1 MTESEKDW
9 RVLVTRAG
17 TGSSNNLIRSLH
29 GAANDVT
36 VIGCH
41 SDRFHLRRSE
51 ADRNYLIP
59 PRDHADLAHA
69 LRFVIAKERVDLVI
83 PTTDDDVR
91 TVSDLRASL
100 PCRVF
105 LPGPATVALCQDKYA
120 LASRLETLGVP
131 VPRTFAI
138 SNLAEVEEL
147 FARLAPASRVWCR
160 MRTGTGSLGA
170 TAVSSVEQ
178 ARSWITYWTDMR
190 GVAVTD
196 FTLSE
201 YLPGRDFACQSV
213 WKDGRVVLLKTTER
227 VSYFGGA
234 GGPSGVSSIGGIHKT
249 VREPEV
255 ADVCV
260 AAVQSIDRA
269 ASGAFSIDLK
279 ADRRGRPCV
288 TEINV
293 GRFLTGSPIFDLTGK
308 HNMTATYVRLALDQ
322 PVQIDE
328 PYDVAE
334 SYYMIRDLDTL
345 PEILHADE
353 LSAGI
358 EDARISTS
366 DRSAGS

>member
-1 MTESEKDW
+1 MTETAKDW

-29 GAANDVT
+29 AAANDVT

-51 ADRNYLIP
+51 ANHNYLIP
-59 PRDHADLAHA
+59 PRDHSDLANA
-69 LRFVIAKERVDLVI
+69 LQFVIAKERVDLVI

-100 PCRVF
+100 RCRVF
-105 LPGPATVALCQDKYA
+105 LPVPATVALCQDKYA

-160 MRTGTGSLGA
+160 VRTGTGSLGA

-190 GVAVTD
+190 GIAVTD

-260 AAVQSIDRA
+260 AAVQAIDRA

-279 ADRRGRPCV
+279 TDQRGRPCV

-308 HNMTATYVRLALDQ
+308 HNMTVTYVRLALDQ

-328 PYDVAE
+328 PYDIAE

-345 PEILHADE
+345 PQILHADE
-353 LSAGI
+353 LSEGI

>member
-1 MTESEKDW
+1 MAETDRDR

-17 TGSSNNLIRSLH
+17 TGSSNNLIRSLRT
-29 GAANDVT
+29 AATDLT

-59 PRDHADLAHA
+59 TLDHPDVANA
-69 LRFVIAKERVDLVI
+69 LQFVAAKEQVDLVI

-105 LPGPATVALCQDKYA
+105 LPAPATIALCQDKYT
-120 LASRLETLGVP
+120 LASRLESLGVP
-131 VPRTFAI
+131 VPPTFAI
-138 SNLAEVEEL
+138 SQLAEVEEL

-160 MRTGTGSLGA
+160 IRTGTGSLGA
-170 TAVSSVEQ
+170 TAVRSAEQ
-178 ARSWITYWTDMR
+178 ARSWIKYWTDMR
-190 GVAVTD
+190 GIAVTD
-196 FTLSE
+196 FTLSD

-249 VREPEV
+249 VREPAV
-255 ADVCV
+255 VDVCV
-260 AAVQSIDRA
+260 AAVKAIDGA
-269 ASGAFSIDLK
+269 ATGAFSIDLK

-293 GRFLTGSPIFDLTGK
+293 GRFLTGSPIFDLTGT
-308 HNMTATYVRLALDQ
+308 HNMTATYVRLALGQ

-334 SYYMIRDLDTL
+334 GYYMIRDLDTL
-345 PEILHADE
+345 PAIFHADE
-353 LSAGI
+353 LSEGI

-366 DRSAGS
+366 SGNAGG

>member
-1 MTESEKDW
+1 MVEVDKEW

-17 TGSSNNLIRSLH
+17 TGSSNNLIRGLR
-29 GAANDVT
+29 AAAADLT

-41 SDRFHLRRSE
+41 SDRFHLRRSQ

-59 PRDHADLAHA
+59 TLDHPDLANA
-69 LRFVIAKERVDLVI
+69 LRFVAAKERVGLII

-91 TVSDLRASL
+91 TVSGLRASL

-105 LPGPATVALCQDKYA
+105 LPAPATVALCQDKYA
-120 LASRLETLGVP
+120 LAASLEARGVP

-138 SNLAEVEEL
+138 SQLEEIEDL
-147 FARLAPASRVWCR
+147 FARLAPAPRVWCR
-160 MRTGTGSLGA
+160 IRTGTGSLGA
-170 TAVSSVEQ
+170 TAVRSVEQ
-178 ARSWITYWTDMR
+178 ARSWIKYWTDMR
-190 GVAVTD
+190 GIAVTD

-201 YLPGRDFACQSV
+201 YLPGRDFACQSL

-249 VREPEV
+249 VREPAV
-255 ADVCV
+255 VDVCV
-260 AAVQSIDRA
+260 EAVQAIDGTA
-269 ASGAFSIDLK
+269 TGAFSIDLK
-279 ADRRGRPCV
+279 ADRQGRPCV

-308 HNMTATYVRLALDQ
+308 HNMTGTYVRLALDQ

-334 SYYMIRDLDTL
+334 DYYMIRDLDTL

-353 LSAGI
+353 LSEGI
-358 EDARISTS
+358 EDARLATANN
-366 DRSAGS
+366 RAGG